1 VKVGLTGGSG
11 LIGWHLRARV
21 HGRAGLEVAL
31 IDRVTLSD
39 DDALAACLAT
49 CDAVVH
55 LAGMNRGD
63 PAEVESTNDALADAV
78 VRACERAPRPPR
90 VVFASSIQIHR
101 NTPYGRS
108 KRRAGERLA
117 AWAAR
122 AGSTSTNLVLPHV
135 FGEGGR
141 PFHNS
146 VVSTFCHQIAHGE
159 TPAIIEDGA
168 LELLHAQD
176 AAARI
181 GDALA
186 DPVHGDVE
194 VPGRPM
200 RVSEMLAR
208 VRDLAAAYAE
218 GVVADLRDPLDL
230 QLFNTYRSYLFP
242 RHYPVPIERH
252 RDPRGSLFE
261 AVRTR
266 HGGQCFLST
275 TRPGITRGNHYH
287 LRKIERFLVV
297 RGEARIRVRRLFA
310 SDVTEFSVRG
320 DEPAYVDMPTLHT
333 HDITNV
339 GDADLLTLFWA
350 HEIFDP
356 AAPDTIPEPV

>member
-1 VKVGLTGGSG
+1 
-11 LIGWHLRARV
+11 
-21 HGRAGLEVAL
+21 
-31 IDRVTLSD
+31 
-39 DDALAACLAT
+39 
-49 CDAVVH
+49 
-55 LAGMNRGD
+55 
-63 PAEVESTNDALADAV
+63 
-78 VRACERAPRPPR
+78 
-90 VVFASSIQIHR
+90 
-101 NTPYGRS
+101 
-108 KRRAGERLA
+108 
-117 AWAAR
+117 
-122 AGSTSTNLVLPHV
+122 
-135 FGEGGR
+135 
-141 PFHNS
+141 
-146 VVSTFCHQIAHGE
+146 
-159 TPAIIEDGA
+159 
-168 LELLHAQD
+168 
-176 AAARI
+176 
-181 GDALA
+181 
-186 DPVHGDVE
+186 
-194 VPGRPM
+194 M